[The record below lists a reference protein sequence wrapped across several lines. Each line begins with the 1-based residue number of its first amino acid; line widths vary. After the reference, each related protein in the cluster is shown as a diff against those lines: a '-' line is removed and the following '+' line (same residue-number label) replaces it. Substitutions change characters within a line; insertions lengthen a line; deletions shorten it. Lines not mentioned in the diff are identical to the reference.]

1 MAKRT
6 GAKANRRIHP
16 RLKAMLSI
24 QEEFGRYTTPKGP
37 EAEFQPGSR
46 RQVLRNSLGITSK
59 RKMDE
64 VEFQAL
70 VRVQEDYLKKITPKT
85 RFTATL
91 ICRMHRDWLGMI
103 YPWAGQYR
111 TVELQKGSFRWP
123 PAHLVGQNMAEFER
137 ILLARHTPCLP
148 GKLPDVAQKIAEVHA
163 ELLLI
168 HPFREGNGRLARWL
182 AELMCLQAGF
192 PIPDYGFTG
201 KGSKKR
207 QETYLVAVT
216 RGYGQ
221 DYTALTYFFADA
233 IRRRLEE
240 TTP

>member
-1 MAKRT
+1 MA
-6 GAKANRRIHP
+6 AKG
-16 RLKAMLSI
+16 KSS
-24 QEEFGRYTTPKGP
+24 RYTTPKGP

-46 RQVLRNSLGITSK
+46 RRVLRNRLAITSR
-59 RKMDE
+59 RKIDE
-64 VEFQAL
+64 VEYRAL
-70 VRVQEDYLKKITPKT
+70 VRVQEAYLKIITPKT
-85 RFTATL
+85 RFTTAL
-91 ICRMHRDWLGMI
+91 IRRMHRDWLGKI

-123 PAHLVGQNMAEFER
+123 PAHLVEQNMADLER
-137 ILLARHTPCLP
+137 RLLARHTPCLS
-148 GKLPDVAQKIAEVHA
+148 GALPDVASKIAEVHA

-201 KGSKKR
+201 KGSRNR
-207 QETYLVAVT
+207 QEVYLAAVT

-221 DYTALTYFFADA
+221 DYAALTNFFADA
-233 IRRRLEE
+233 IRRRLA
-240 TTP
+240 TLD